1 MLSPPA
7 RYKLVLDVGQDV
19 AKGYTV
25 AGQFVQ
31 LRCDESQKPAY
42 IALANSPSEAGGN
55 LVEMVIKT
63 NDGTAGAICDL
74 SEGSDLDVSPVMGKG
89 FQVKER
95 APLASCP
102 NVYLIATGT
111 GIAPIRALIN
121 SGELDI
127 PNRESVALY
136 YGYRNQDYCAYS
148 EEIESWVSHLLATLL
163 FSPFF
168 RNAKLLPLCSI
179 LSMN

>member
-1 MLSPPA
+1 M
-7 RYKLVLDVGQDV
+7 DVGQDV

-89 FQVKER
+89 FQVKDR

-168 RNAKLLPLCSI
+168 RNTKLLPLCSI

>member
-1 MLSPPA
+1 
-7 RYKLVLDVGQDV
+7 
-19 AKGYTV
+19 
-25 AGQFVQ
+25 
-31 LRCDESQKPAY
+31 
-42 IALANSPSEAGGN
+42 
-55 LVEMVIKT
+55 
-63 NDGTAGAICDL
+63 
-74 SEGSDLDVSPVMGKG
+74 MGKG
-89 FQVKER
+89 FQVKDR

-168 RNAKLLPLCSI
+168 RNTKLLPLCSI